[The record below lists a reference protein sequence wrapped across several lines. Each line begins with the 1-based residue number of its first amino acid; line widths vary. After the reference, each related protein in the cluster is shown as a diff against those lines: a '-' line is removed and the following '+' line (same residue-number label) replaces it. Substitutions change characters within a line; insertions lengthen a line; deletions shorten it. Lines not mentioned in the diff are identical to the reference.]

1 MAIGDVRRVDPGQV
15 AGCSYVDTG
24 MYDVANYGAAYLIEA
39 ERPALVE
46 TGIGTHY
53 ERVLEL
59 LSRAGIDRKEL
70 AFICPTHVH
79 LDHAGGAGFLARECP
94 KATVCVHE
102 RGVRH
107 LAEPHRLIEGTKAAV
122 GDQWRFYTEPE
133 PVDPS
138 RLRGLADG
146 DAIDLGDRE
155 LVAVEVPGHASHQHA
170 FHLPADD
177 AVFTADAAG
186 LYDPRDGSIHP
197 TSPPPE
203 FDLEQCLVDIDRLRE
218 LEPSTLLY
226 THFGVGDDPA
236 LLDRYE
242 EVLAD
247 WVTAVREALE
257 AEGDVDRA
265 VEAVVGRNA
274 PIDRWGA
281 TKARAETAMNARGV
295 LGYLN
300 R

>member
-1 MAIGDVRRVDPGQV
+1 MAIGDIDRVDP
-15 AGCSYVDTG
+15 ARLDGCSYVDTG
-24 MYDVANYGAAYLIEA
+24 MYDVANYGAAYLLEG

-46 TGIGTHY
+46 TGIGTHH
-53 ERVLEL
+53 ERVLDL
-59 LSRAGIDRKEL
+59 LSSAGVEREEL

-94 KATVCVHE
+94 NATVCVHE

-107 LAEPHRLIEGTKAAV
+107 LAEPSRLIAGTKAAV

-133 PVDPS
+133 PVAPD
-138 RLRGLADG
+138 RLRALVDR
-146 DAIDLGDRE
+146 DVIDLGDRR

-170 FHLPADD
+170 FHVPEDD
-177 AVFTADAAG
+177 AVFTGDAAG

-203 FDLEQCLVDIDRLRE
+203 FDLEQCLDDIDRIRALA
-218 LEPSTLLY
+218 PSTLLY

-242 EVLAD
+242 VVLTD
-247 WVTAVREALE
+247 WVAAVREAVESE
-257 AEGDVDRA
+257 ADVDSA
-265 VEAVVGRNA
+265 IDVIVDGHAEV
-274 PIDRWGA
+274 DRWGA

-295 LGYLN
+295 IGYLD